1 MDIKGYQHYKQDS
14 INTMTQGELLL
25 LVFDELVKRLTL
37 AELMLTKEDFPSF
50 EAATDKS
57 LEIVRYL
64 DHTLDLNYAIGR
76 DLHRIYDFICYDLS
90 RIKAG
95 RNRTELERV
104 KKMAMELRESFRQ
117 ADKQQGGK

>member
-64 DHTLDLNYAIGR
+64 DHTLD
-76 DLHRIYDFICYDLS
+76 RIYDFICYDLS
-90 RIKAG
+90 RIKTG